1 MASALLAGMPFCGI
15 AYQPVASA
23 EAIEV
28 VEPVLG
34 LEATA
39 DEGPI
44 LTPVETLLEDE
55 ILVEEAVLVEEA
67 ALVEEATLAEEEAL
81 TVEEALMV
89 EEALLEEES
98 FLEDETFDT
107 LEEVA
112 RF

>member
-23 EAIEV
+23 EATEV

-55 ILVEEAVLVEEA
+55 ILVEEA

-81 TVEEALMV
+81 TVEEVLMV
-89 EEALLEEES
+89 EEALLEEET